1 MRVIR
6 PFTVRLSSALLFG
19 VAGLALLEAVVEV
32 VFVTTDLNTY
42 REAYTGETSSTFAS
56 LTSFTLDLFFAAG
69 VCILA
74 FLTNQ
79 GRNNARVVT
88 LVLGGLFL
96 FCGGFGSLS
105 DGLHRPSRSAGVG
118 TLAEVMPAAYGIG
131 IGIVDVL
138 TVLMTLGALVLL
150 ALPPSNR
157 FFQAPQPG
165 AFPAPQPATYPHPPV
180 GYGPPTPPG
189 GYGSPTP
196 LVGYASQTPL
206 PMPEQA
212 PHTGSIPAID
222 PWADHE
228 DRS

>member
-1 MRVIR
+1 MRVAR

-42 REAYTGETSSTFAS
+42 REAYTGEAGSTFAS

-96 FCGGFGSLS
+96 FCGGFGNLS
-105 DGLHRPSRSAGVG
+105 DGLHQPSRSAGVG

-138 TVLMTLGALVLL
+138 TILMTLGALVLL

-157 FFQAPQPG
+157 FFQTPYPGHFTAPQPG
-165 AFPAPQPATYPHPPV
+165 AFPAPQSGVLPAAQPAPYPHPAV
-180 GYGPPTPPG
+180 GYGPRTPP
-189 GYGSPTP
+189 
-196 LVGYASQTPL
+196 